1 MTNKPIA
8 IIGAGNGGQAFAAWL
23 SLKGFKTRIFD
34 VVPATVDALNAKGGV
49 EICGNAS
56 LTGFGKIEFASTD
69 MGKVMEGAELVM
81 VVLPSIYHKSIATEM
96 AKHLVDGQ
104 YVMLNPNASLGAVEF
119 RKTLNDCGCKADI
132 MLGAAATLLFA
143 CRAVEVGKVQVAGQK
158 EMLTATAF
166 PSCNNAKL
174 QEKIGDIFPA
184 YRFDADII
192 QVSLDNLNAFVHP
205 APTLLNTGRIE
216 SGVDFEYYLDFTPS
230 QGAFVEALDKE
241 RCAIAAAYGIKLPTI
256 VEEYLEQYETKGSTV
271 YEVMINCQG
280 YHGIKGQKTLRTRY
294 LLEDIP
300 YSLEA
305 IVAMADIAGVPT
317 PCCKAVITIARA
329 ILGDELAEG
338 RTAKN
343 LGIEGMTK
351 AEFEKLCRG

>member
-23 SLKGFKTRIFD
+23 SLKGFETRIFD
-34 VVPATVDALNAKGGV
+34 VVPETVDELNSKGGIYL
-49 EICGNAS
+49 EGNS
-56 LTGFGKIEFASTD
+56 DVTGFGKIQFASTD
-69 MGKVMEGAELVM
+69 MGKVMKDCELVM
-81 VVLPSIYHKSIATEM
+81 VVLPSIYHKSISTEM

-104 YVMLNPNASLGAVEF
+104 YVLLNPNASLGAVEF
-119 RKTLNDCGCKADI
+119 KKTLDDCCCAAKI
-132 MLGAAATLLFA
+132 LLGAAATLLFA
-143 CRAVEVGKVQVAGQK
+143 CRAVEPGRVVVSGQK
-158 EMLTATAF
+158 ETLTATAF
-166 PSCNNAKL
+166 PSCNNNTL

-184 YRFDADII
+184 YRFNADII
-192 QVSLDNLNAFVHP
+192 RVSLDNLNAFVHP

-216 SGVDFEYYLDFTPS
+216 SGIDFEYYLDFTPS
-230 QGAFVEALDKE
+230 QGKFVEALDKE
-241 RCAIAAAYGIKLPTI
+241 RCAIAAAYGIKIPTI
-256 VEEYLEQYETKGSTV
+256 VEEYLEQYETKGNSV
-271 YEVMINCQG
+271 YEVMINCKG

-305 IVAMADIAGVPT
+305 IRAMAAIAGIPT
-317 PCCKAVITIARA
+317 PCCDAVVTIARA

-343 LGIEGMTK
+343 LGIEGMSK
-351 AEFEKLCRG
+351 EEFLKLCRG